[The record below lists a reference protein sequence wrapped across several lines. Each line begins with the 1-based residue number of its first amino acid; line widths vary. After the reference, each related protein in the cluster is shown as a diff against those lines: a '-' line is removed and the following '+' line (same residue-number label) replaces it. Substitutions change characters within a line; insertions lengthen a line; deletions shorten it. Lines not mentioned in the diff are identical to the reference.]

1 MIRLLTPSHAVE
13 NVDPV
18 SGCQPSAAWVP
29 RLSTHRAPSVAAAFS
44 APLPWTPP
52 APPLNLG
59 TRVLKWWEDGVV
71 TLGPA
76 CLRRG
81 STQEMCFLASA
92 GSIFLQ
98 RKSRLLC
105 LFSSTETW
113 LYLLCNR
120 SFIFMYRQGNVLLD
134 SPEQIS
140 VICSFPCHR
149 EKILLLHWEP

>member
-1 MIRLLTPSHAVE
+1 MVRLLTPSHAVE

-18 SGCQPSAAWVP
+18 SGCQPSAARVP
-29 RLSTHRAPSVAAAFS
+29 RLSTHRAPSVATAFS
-44 APLPWTPP
+44 APLSWTPP

-81 STQEMCFLASA
+81 STQETCFLASG

-98 RKSRLLC
+98 RKTGCCVCFPQLKRGCISCVIDLLFLCTDRGMCCWTPLSR
-105 LFSSTETW
+105 S
-113 LYLLCNR
+113 
-120 SFIFMYRQGNVLLD
+120 Q
-134 SPEQIS
+134 
-140 VICSFPCHR
+140 
-149 EKILLLHWEP
+149 